1 MEVNGMSS
9 AYAQYLTNTA
19 TDTTATNLKSKL
31 SSDYSDASDEE
42 LMEVCKEFESYFLEQ
57 VFDAMIETT
66 KLFSDDEDSSDSYAG
81 KMVDYFKDSAV
92 QELASQATDQNGF
105 GLAQTLY
112 EQMKLQYSA
121 VKPEELED

>member
-31 SSDYSDASDEE
+31 SSDYSEASDEE
-42 LMEVCKEFESYFLEQ
+42 LMDVCKEFESYFLEQ
-57 VFDAMIETT
+57 VFDAMMETT
-66 KLFSDDEDSSDSYAG
+66 KLFSDDDDSGDSYAG

-121 VKPEELED
+121 IKPEEIED